1 MQAAITL
8 GHLGAPEFAPAMAA
22 RLSKE
27 KGRVLQALVAA
38 LEMMRARTVLPVVVS
53 ALRTAASD
61 QVWELAHA
69 LAVISGADVAVE
81 PKAAPEGLRKAW
93 LDAAAKDM
101 LATVPPARVAN
112 VRSDAKGLVTF
123 DVLFGRGSVRIDFD
137 PPVAGATW
145 PRWGRSLLV
154 RGQRVV
160 DLGSTCST
168 CESLLRF
175 VSWPAQDVSALANV
189 LEDRRGALSLG
200 QWVESWEPL
209 LCEMRGGRYLAA
221 ELSFRVERV
230 DSARMRDS
238 WFVRRHELRVDDEDD
253 GGGSAALEEADFSW
267 PAMTHYQGERADS
280 PPTYPVVLPL
290 SNPEALDSQ
299 AVDEFCMRI
308 TAGERSPVVACAW
321 LDERE
326 VEARWPE
333 RFLYLAVLNGHH
345 RLEAYARTGL
355 PARIIAVARVEDSWG
370 PPEAPDRYLREAFE
384 RLDAPRPSPP
394 APRRE
399 RELKATGLVHY
410 WRGVG
415 DLNPWP
421 PA

>member
-1 MQAAITL
+1 MLATFIPHEDHSIRLAAVVASGHARDRSLAGAVAVSLDASSDEERMQAAITL

-168 CESLLRF
+168 CESLVPGRAGRLR
-175 VSWPAQDVSALANV
+175 SDA
-189 LEDRRGALSLG
+189 G
-200 QWVESWEPL
+200 L
-209 LCEMRGGRYLAA
+209 LVCQAA
-221 ELSFRVERV
+221 
-230 DSARMRDS
+230 
-238 WFVRRHELRVDDEDD
+238 
-253 GGGSAALEEADFSW
+253 
-267 PAMTHYQGERADS
+267 
-280 PPTYPVVLPL
+280 
-290 SNPEALDSQ
+290 
-299 AVDEFCMRI
+299 
-308 TAGERSPVVACAW
+308 
-321 LDERE
+321 
-326 VEARWPE
+326 
-333 RFLYLAVLNGHH
+333 
-345 RLEAYARTGL
+345 
-355 PARIIAVARVEDSWG
+355 
-370 PPEAPDRYLREAFE
+370 
-384 RLDAPRPSPP
+384 
-394 APRRE
+394 
-399 RELKATGLVHY
+399 
-410 WRGVG
+410 
-415 DLNPWP
+415 
-421 PA
+421 